1 MKSSK
6 GCNKWHKTCLNI
18 GLSHQKLKTLVKIS
32 FINKVILF
40 QETLEYCGAINLC
53 YGRQEIQELQ
63 SCVLDAHKWQFVKW
77 LLKLCFL
84 L

>member
-6 GCNKWHKTCLNI
+6 GCNKWHKTSLNI
-18 GLSHQKLKTLVKIS
+18 GLSHQKLKTLVKTWFIS
-32 FINKVILF
+32 KVILF
-40 QETLEYCGAINLC
+40 QETLEYFDAINLC

-63 SCVLDAHKWQFVKW
+63 GCDLDAHKWQFVKW